1 MKKIKN
7 FKNGILNG
15 QETKKLFKLAKKNN
29 FAIPAINCI
38 NTDSI
43 NNVLKTASEIKSP
56 VIIQFSYGGS
66 VFLSGQ
72 SNSKNKNF
80 KAAISGAISGAK
92 HIHLIQKYYNIP
104 IILHTDHCNKEHLP
118 WIKGLIK
125 EGEKYFYKKKRPLFS
140 SHMLDLSQEN
150 LKDNIKICKKYFNRM
165 KKINM
170 LLEIELGCT
179 GGEEDGI
186 DNKNIKKKY
195 LYTKEKDVNYAYEKL
210 SKISS
215 NFSIAASFGNVH
227 GVYKPGNIDLKP
239 KILKNSQKYVREKN
253 KIIKK
258 KPLNFV
264 FHGGSGSKLSD
275 IKKSIKYGVVKIN
288 FDTDIQWYS
297 WKGILNFYKKY
308 KKYLQN
314 QLGNPEGK
322 NKPNK
327 KYYDPR
333 NWIQKSKNYTSNKL
347 KKIFNKLNIKNFLK
361 K

>member
-1 MKKIKN
+1 MKNNLKN
-7 FKNGILNG
+7 FKKGVLNG
-15 QETKKLFKLAKKNN
+15 TETKKIFKLAKKNN

-43 NNVLKTASEIKSP
+43 NSVLQTASEIKSP

-66 VFLSGQ
+66 IF
-72 SNSKNKNF
+72 
-80 KAAISGAISGAK
+80 ISGKKNNKKEMFQEAIDGAVSGAK
-92 HIHLIQKYYNIP
+92 HIHLVSKHYNIP
-104 IILHTDHCNKEHLP
+104 IIIHTDHCNKELLP
-118 WIKGLIK
+118 WVDGLIK
-125 EGEKYFYKKKRPLFS
+125 VGKKYFSKKGRPLFS

-150 LKDNIKICKKYFNRM
+150 LKTNINYCSKYLKKL

-186 DNKNIKKKY
+186 DNTKIEKKY
-195 LYTKEKDVNYAYEKL
+195 LYTKPKEVNYAYNKL
-210 SKISS
+210 SLIGK

-227 GVYKPGNIDLKP
+227 GVYKIGNVELKP
-239 KILKNSQKYVREKN
+239 KILKKSQKYIKN
-253 KIIKK
+253 KNHLKK
-258 KPLNFV
+258 NNPLNFV
-264 FHGGSGSKLSD
+264 FHGGSGSSLKD

-288 FDTDIQWYS
+288 FDTDIQWSS
-297 WKGILNFYKKY
+297 WKGVLNFYKKN

-333 NWIQKSKNYTSNKL
+333 NWIQHSKDCSSLKL
-347 KKIFNKLNIKNFLK
+347 KKIFLNLNSINLL
-361 K
+361 